1 MSVSSLP
8 FLHGALAAVLPK
20 LAAWR
25 RDFHA
30 HPEAAWTQFRTAA
43 LIIRRLRELG
53 YAIRMGEAA
62 CASDRRMGVPSS
74 AVLAAARER
83 ALEHGADAE
92 LVAGMGDGY
101 TGFWADLDCGP
112 GPVTAFR
119 FDMDC
124 NEVAEC
130 AEESHRPVREGF
142 ASRWPG
148 LMHACGH
155 DMHATALL
163 GAARLL
169 KARESELVDA
179 NATIKLLFQPGEE
192 TFEGARAAIADGLL
206 QNPRPQAAFA
216 MHVNSQSPLGLVLY
230 GSPALSGVYGF
241 RITLQGKGGHGSSPE
256 ICIDP
261 ITAGVHVHLALQEL
275 ISREV
280 PAAKEVALTVG
291 KFAGGLAAN
300 VIPDTCVLEGTLR
313 GFDVELMEH
322 LKTRIAEVVNG
333 VAATYRT
340 PATIET
346 LSDVPPL
353 VLDDGMTQASLGY
366 VGAVLPKSAFLPLF
380 HAMASE
386 DFALISSEIPSA
398 YFTVGAAVTDTDEH
412 FAQHHPK
419 ARFSDAELPLG
430 AAAYTAVAL
439 GYIADHK
446 E

>member
-1 MSVSSLP
+1 MAP
-8 FLHGALAAVLPK
+8 ALSDFQPQPAPQATTTAQTAIGDGLVAEAQAFADE

-25 RDFHA
+25 HDLHQM
-30 HPEAAWTQFRTAA
+30 P
-43 LIIRRLRELG
+43 ELG
-53 YAIRMGEAA
+53 NNL
-62 CASDRRMGVPSS
+62 PQTS
-74 AVLAAARER
+74 AYIQARLDEMDIPHTTLVDGSCVVGLIGAGAAAAAQGNGTCKDEQ
-83 ALEHGADAE
+83 
-92 LVAGMGDGY
+92 AGTVVMLRG
-101 TGFWADLDCGP
+101 
-112 GPVTAFR
+112 
-119 FDMDC
+119 DMDALP
-124 NEVAEC
+124 VV
-130 AEESHRPVREGF
+130 EESGEPF
-142 ASRWPG
+142 ASTNG
-148 LMHACGH
+148 CMHACGH

-169 KARESELVDA
+169 KAREAELVEA
-179 NATIKLLFQPGEE
+179 NATVKLLFQPGEE
-192 TFEGARAAIADGLL
+192 TFEG
-206 QNPRPQAAFA
+206 
-216 MHVNSQSPLGLVLY
+216 
-230 GSPALSGVYGF
+230 PALPSPTACSRTRALRRLLPCMSTASRRSAWCSMAARRSRACTVF

-261 ITAGVHVHLALQEL
+261 ITTGVHVHLALQEL

-333 VAATYRT
+333 VATTYRT

-353 VLDDGMTQASLGY
+353 VLDSDMTQASLGY
-366 VGAVLPKSAFLPLF
+366 VGAVLPKAAFLPLF

-386 DFALISSEIPSA
+386 DFALISSKIPSA

-419 ARFSDAELPLG
+419 ARFNDAELPLG

-439 GYIADHK
+439 GYIADHR
-446 E
+446 

>member
-1 MSVSSLP
+1 MAS
-8 FLHGALAAVLPK
+8 ALSDFQPQPAPQATAAAQAAIGDGLVAEAQAFADE

-25 RDFHA
+25 HDLHQM
-30 HPEAAWTQFRTAA
+30 P
-43 LIIRRLRELG
+43 ELG
-53 YAIRMGEAA
+53 NNL
-62 CASDRRMGVPSS
+62 PQTS
-74 AVLAAARER
+74 AYIQARLDEMDIPHTT
-83 ALEHGADAE
+83 LVDGSCVVGLIGA
-92 LVAGMGDGY
+92 G
-101 TGFWADLDCGP
+101 
-112 GPVTAFR
+112 
-119 FDMDC
+119 
-124 NEVAEC
+124 
-130 AEESHRPVREGF
+130 AEESGEPF
-142 ASRWPG
+142 ASTNG
-148 LMHACGH
+148 CMHACGH
-155 DMHATALL
+155 DMHATALF

-169 KARESELVDA
+169 KAREAELVEA
-179 NATIKLLFQPGEE
+179 NATVKLLFQPGEE

-206 QNPRPQAAFA
+206 ENPRPQAAFA

-313 GFDVELMEH
+313 GFDVELMAH

-333 VAATYRT
+333 VATTYRT

-353 VLDDGMTQASLGY
+353 VLDSDMTQASLGY
-366 VGAVLPKSAFLPLF
+366 VGAVLPKTAFLPLF

-386 DFALISSEIPSA
+386 DFALISSKIPSA

-419 ARFSDAELPLG
+419 ARFNDAELPLG

-439 GYIADHK
+439 GYIADHR
-446 E
+446 

>member
-1 MSVSSLP
+1 MAP
-8 FLHGALAAVLPK
+8 ALSDLQPQPAPQTTTVAQAAIGNGLVTEAQAFANE

-25 RDFHA
+25 HDLHQT
-30 HPEAAWTQFRTAA
+30 P
-43 LIIRRLRELG
+43 ELG
-53 YAIRMGEAA
+53 NN
-62 CASDRRMGVPSS
+62 VPQTSAYIQARLDEMDIPY
-74 AVLAAARER
+74 AVLVDGSCVIGLIGAGAAAAAR
-83 ALEHGADAE
+83 GNGTCTDKQ
-92 LVAGMGDGY
+92 AGTVIMLRG
-101 TGFWADLDCGP
+101 
-112 GPVTAFR
+112 
-119 FDMDC
+119 DMD
-124 NEVAEC
+124 
-130 AEESHRPVREGF
+130 
-142 ASRWPG
+142 
-148 LMHACGH
+148 
-155 DMHATALL
+155 ATALL

-179 NATIKLLFQPGEE
+179 NATVKLLFQPGEE

-275 ISREV
+275 IAREV

-291 KFAGGLAAN
+291 KFAGGQAAN

-322 LKTRIAEVVNG
+322 LKTRIAGVVKG

-340 PATIET
+340 PATLET

-353 VLDDGMTQASLGY
+353 VLDDDMTQASLGY
-366 VGAVLPKSAFLPLF
+366 VGATLPKAAFLPLF

-398 YFTVGAAVTDTDEH
+398 YFTIGAAVTDTDEH

-419 ARFSDAELPLG
+419 ARFNDAELPLG
-430 AAAYTAVAL
+430 AAAYAAVAL

>member
-1 MSVSSLP
+1 MAS
-8 FLHGALAAVLPK
+8 ALSDFQPQPAPQATAAAQAAIGDGLVAEAQAFADE

-25 RDFHA
+25 HDLHQM
-30 HPEAAWTQFRTAA
+30 P
-43 LIIRRLRELG
+43 ELG
-53 YAIRMGEAA
+53 NNLPQTSAYIQARLDEMDIPHTTLVDGS
-62 CASDRRMGVPSS
+62 CAVGLIG
-74 AVLAAARER
+74 AGAAAQGNGTCKDEQ
-83 ALEHGADAE
+83 
-92 LVAGMGDGY
+92 AGTVVMLRG
-101 TGFWADLDCGP
+101 
-112 GPVTAFR
+112 
-119 FDMDC
+119 DMDALP
-124 NEVAEC
+124 VV
-130 AEESHRPVREGF
+130 EESGEPF
-142 ASRWPG
+142 ASTNG
-148 LMHACGH
+148 CMHACGH

-169 KARESELVDA
+169 KAREAELVEA
-179 NATIKLLFQPGEE
+179 NATGKLLFQPGEE

-206 QNPRPQAAFA
+206 ENPRPQAAFA

-291 KFAGGLAAN
+291 TFAGGLAAN

-313 GFDVELMEH
+313 GFDVELMAH

-333 VAATYRT
+333 VATTYRT

-353 VLDDGMTQASLGY
+353 VLDSDMTQASLGY
-366 VGAVLPKSAFLPLF
+366 VGAVLPKTAFLPLF

-386 DFALISSEIPSA
+386 DFALISSKIPSA
-398 YFTVGAAVTDTDEH
+398 YFTVAAAGTDTHEH

-419 ARFSDAELPLG
+419 ARVNEAELPLG

-439 GYIADHK
+439 GYIADHR
-446 E
+446 

>member
-1 MSVSSLP
+1 MAP
-8 FLHGALAAVLPK
+8 ALSDLQPQPAPQTTTVAQAAIGNGLVTEAQAFANE

-25 RDFHA
+25 HDLHQT
-30 HPEAAWTQFRTAA
+30 P
-43 LIIRRLRELG
+43 ELG
-53 YAIRMGEAA
+53 NNLPQTSAYIQARLDEMDI
-62 CASDRRMGVPSS
+62 PY
-74 AVLAAARER
+74 AVLVDGSCVIGLIGAGAVAAAR
-83 ALEHGADAE
+83 GNGTCTDKQ
-92 LVAGMGDGY
+92 AGTVIMLRG
-101 TGFWADLDCGP
+101 
-112 GPVTAFR
+112 
-119 FDMDC
+119 DMDALP
-124 NEVAEC
+124 V
-130 AEESHRPVREGF
+130 AEESGEPF
-142 ASRWPG
+142 ASING
-148 LMHACGH
+148 CMHACGH

-169 KARESELVDA
+169 KARESELVD
-179 NATIKLLFQPGEE
+179 
-192 TFEGARAAIADGLL
+192 AIADGLL

-261 ITAGVHVHLALQEL
+261 IAAGVHVHLALQEL
-275 ISREV
+275 IAREV

-291 KFAGGLAAN
+291 KFAGGQAAN

-322 LKTRIAEVVNG
+322 LKTRIAGVVKG

-340 PATIET
+340 PATLET

-353 VLDDGMTQASLGY
+353 VLDDDMTQASLGY
-366 VGAVLPKSAFLPLF
+366 VGATLPKAAFLPLF

-398 YFTVGAAVTDTDEH
+398 YFTIGAAVTDTDEH

-419 ARFSDAELPLG
+419 ARFNDAELPLG
-430 AAAYTAVAL
+430 AAAYAAVAL
-439 GYIADHK
+439 GYVADHK

>member
-1 MSVSSLP
+1 
-8 FLHGALAAVLPK
+8 
-20 LAAWR
+20 
-25 RDFHA
+25 
-30 HPEAAWTQFRTAA
+30 
-43 LIIRRLRELG
+43 
-53 YAIRMGEAA
+53 
-62 CASDRRMGVPSS
+62 
-74 AVLAAARER
+74 
-83 ALEHGADAE
+83 
-92 LVAGMGDGY
+92 
-101 TGFWADLDCGP
+101 
-112 GPVTAFR
+112 
-119 FDMDC
+119 
-124 NEVAEC
+124 
-130 AEESHRPVREGF
+130 
-142 ASRWPG
+142 
-148 LMHACGH
+148 
-155 DMHATALL
+155 
-163 GAARLL
+163 
-169 KARESELVDA
+169 
-179 NATIKLLFQPGEE
+179 
-192 TFEGARAAIADGLL
+192 
-206 QNPRPQAAFA
+206 
-216 MHVNSQSPLGLVLY
+216 MHVNSQSPVGLVLY

-313 GFDVELMEH
+313 GFDVELMAH
-322 LKTRIAEVVNG
+322 LKERIVEVVNG

-353 VLDDGMTQASLGY
+353 VLDDDMTRVSLGY
-366 VGAVLPKSAFLPLF
+366 VGAVLPKAAFLPLF

-419 ARFSDAELPLG
+419 ARFNDAELPLG
-430 AAAYTAVAL
+430 AAAYAAVAL
-439 GYIADHK
+439 GYSADHR
-446 E
+446 

>member
-1 MSVSSLP
+1 MAP
-8 FLHGALAAVLPK
+8 ALSDLQPQPAPQA
-20 LAAWR
+20 
-25 RDFHA
+25 
-30 HPEAAWTQFRTAA
+30 TAA
-43 LIIRRLRELG
+43 AQAAISESLVNEAQAFAEELAVWRHDLHQIPELG
-53 YAIRMGEAA
+53 NKLPQTSAYIQARLGEMDIPY
-62 CASDRRMGVPSS
+62 S
-74 AVLAAARER
+74 VLVDGSCVVGLIGAGAAA
-83 ALEHGADAE
+83 AQ
-92 LVAGMGDGY
+92 AGTCTDEQAGTVIMLRG
-101 TGFWADLDCGP
+101 
-112 GPVTAFR
+112 
-119 FDMDC
+119 DMDALP
-124 NEVAEC
+124 V
-130 AEESHRPVREGF
+130 AEESGEPF
-142 ASRWPG
+142 ASTNG
-148 LMHACGH
+148 CMHACGH

-169 KARESELVDA
+169 KAHEAELVAA
-179 NATIKLLFQPGEE
+179 NATVKLLFQPGEE
-192 TFEGARAAIADGLL
+192 TFEGARAAIAGGLL

-275 ISREV
+275 IAREV

-313 GFDVELMEH
+313 GFDVELMAH
-322 LKTRIAEVVNG
+322 LKERIAEVVNG
-333 VAATYRT
+333 AAATYRT
-340 PATIET
+340 PATIEA

-353 VLDDGMTQASLGY
+353 VLDDDMTQASLGY
-366 VGAVLPKSAFLPLF
+366 VGAVLPEAAFLPLF

-419 ARFSDAELPLG
+419 ARFNDAELPLG
-430 AAAYTAVAL
+430 AAAYAAVAL
-439 GYIADHK
+439 GFIADHK

>member
-1 MSVSSLP
+1 MAPALSDLQPQSAPKATAAAQAAIGDSLVKEAQT
-8 FLHGALAAVLPK
+8 FADE

-25 RDFHA
+25 HDLHRT
-30 HPEAAWTQFRTAA
+30 PELGNDLPQTSAYIQARLAEMDIPFATLVDGSCVVGLVGAGATAA
-43 LIIRRLRELG
+43 QGNGVCTDEQAGTVIMLRG
-53 YAIRMGEAA
+53 
-62 CASDRRMGVPSS
+62 
-74 AVLAAARER
+74 
-83 ALEHGADAE
+83 
-92 LVAGMGDGY
+92 
-101 TGFWADLDCGP
+101 
-112 GPVTAFR
+112 
-119 FDMDC
+119 DMDALP
-124 NEVAEC
+124 V
-130 AEESHRPVREGF
+130 AEES
-142 ASRWPG
+142 
-148 LMHACGH
+148 
-155 DMHATALL
+155 
-163 GAARLL
+163 
-169 KARESELVDA
+169 
-179 NATIKLLFQPGEE
+179 GEE

-206 QNPRPQAAFA
+206 ENPRPQAAFA

-241 RITLQGKGGHGSSPE
+241 RITLRGKGGHGSSPE

-275 ISREV
+275 IAREV

-291 KFAGGLAAN
+291 KFAGGQAAN

-313 GFDVELMEH
+313 GFDVELMAH

-333 VAATYRT
+333 VATTYRT

-353 VLDDGMTQASLGY
+353 VLDSDMTQASLGY
-366 VGAVLPKSAFLPLF
+366 VGAVLPKAAFLPLF

-386 DFALISSEIPSA
+386 DFALVSSEIPSA

-419 ARFSDAELPLG
+419 ARFNDAELPLG

-439 GYIADHK
+439 GYIADHR
-446 E
+446 

>member
-1 MSVSSLP
+1 MAS
-8 FLHGALAAVLPK
+8 ALSDFQPQPAPQATAAAQAAIGDGLVAEAQAFADE

-25 RDFHA
+25 HDLHQM
-30 HPEAAWTQFRTAA
+30 P
-43 LIIRRLRELG
+43 ELG
-53 YAIRMGEAA
+53 NNLPQTSAYIQARLDEMDIPHTTLVDGS
-62 CASDRRMGVPSS
+62 CAVGLIG
-74 AVLAAARER
+74 AGAAAQGNGTCKDEQ
-83 ALEHGADAE
+83 
-92 LVAGMGDGY
+92 AGTVVMLRG
-101 TGFWADLDCGP
+101 
-112 GPVTAFR
+112 
-119 FDMDC
+119 DMDALP
-124 NEVAEC
+124 VV
-130 AEESHRPVREGF
+130 EESGEPF
-142 ASRWPG
+142 ASTNG
-148 LMHACGH
+148 CMHACGH

-169 KARESELVDA
+169 KAREAELVEA
-179 NATIKLLFQPGEE
+179 NATVKLLFQPGEE

-206 QNPRPQAAFA
+206 ENPRPQAAFA

-313 GFDVELMEH
+313 GFDVELMAH

-333 VAATYRT
+333 VATTYRT

-353 VLDDGMTQASLGY
+353 VLDSDMTQASLGY
-366 VGAVLPKSAFLPLF
+366 VGAVLPKTAFLPLF

-386 DFALISSEIPSA
+386 DFALISSKIPSA
-398 YFTVGAAVTDTDEH
+398 YFTVGAAVTDTDEQIGRAH
-412 FAQHHPK
+412 
-419 ARFSDAELPLG
+419 
-430 AAAYTAVAL
+430 V
-439 GYIADHK
+439 
-446 E
+446 

>member
-1 MSVSSLP
+1 MAS
-8 FLHGALAAVLPK
+8 ALSDFQPQPAPQATAAAQAAIGDGLVAEAQAFADE

-25 RDFHA
+25 HDLHQM
-30 HPEAAWTQFRTAA
+30 P
-43 LIIRRLRELG
+43 ELG
-53 YAIRMGEAA
+53 NNL
-62 CASDRRMGVPSS
+62 PQTS
-74 AVLAAARER
+74 AYIQARLDEMDIPHTT
-83 ALEHGADAE
+83 LVDGSCVVGLIGAGA
-92 LVAGMGDGY
+92 VAQGNGTCKDEQAGTVVMLRG
-101 TGFWADLDCGP
+101 
-112 GPVTAFR
+112 
-119 FDMDC
+119 DMDALP
-124 NEVAEC
+124 VV
-130 AEESHRPVREGF
+130 EESGEPF
-142 ASRWPG
+142 ASTNG
-148 LMHACGH
+148 CMHACGH

-169 KARESELVDA
+169 KAREAELVEA
-179 NATIKLLFQPGEE
+179 NATVKLLFQPGEE

-206 QNPRPQAAFA
+206 ENPRPQAAFA

-333 VAATYRT
+333 VATTYRT

-353 VLDDGMTQASLGY
+353 VLDRHYDPIRG
-366 VGAVLPKSAFLPLF
+366 
-380 HAMASE
+380 H
-386 DFALISSEIPSA
+386 
-398 YFTVGAAVTDTDEH
+398 
-412 FAQHHPK
+412 
-419 ARFSDAELPLG
+419 
-430 AAAYTAVAL
+430 
-439 GYIADHK
+439 
-446 E
+446 